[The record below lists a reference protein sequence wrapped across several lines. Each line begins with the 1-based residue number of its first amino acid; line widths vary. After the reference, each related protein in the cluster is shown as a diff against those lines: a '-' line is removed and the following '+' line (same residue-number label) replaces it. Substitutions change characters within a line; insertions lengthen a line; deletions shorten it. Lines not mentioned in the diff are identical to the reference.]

1 MKTPEQVLRDVAT
14 RLGSGWCDDVVD
26 GVGRWPQ
33 QFVLGA
39 PSSTAADKAFSAVT
53 KWAHGWH
60 DWASTHKVVLIQES
74 RRIRGIEQKLP
85 THLRVPDLETAACL
99 VGQEW
104 TYRITRARA
113 RLAAISEQF
122 PTIGAA
128 RALGLADPLT
138 DADFALALRA
148 SRWFAS
154 TPESQWRV
162 LTPRQV
168 PIPGLHAKW
177 LGSHSHLVRT
187 LAGLDDL
194 SMGTRPTRVY
204 WTYLDPGYRRTGQ
217 RIHDSLT
224 LGDAV
229 PLPYEPSV
237 VLIVEN
243 KDSAVL
249 FPQMPG
255 GVVVE
260 GNGNSS
266 TGLMPH
272 VPWIKAAES
281 LIYWGDI
288 DQKGFEIVDGLRSQ
302 MGQLRTILMDR
313 STYDTYEEF
322 GTEFEPNGKP
332 VKLLPRKPLVHLTA
346 SEREIYNNLSDP
358 AWAGHRRFEQER
370 VPLPVALLHIQRV
383 LGAEARTEQP

>member
-1 MKTPEQVLRDVAT
+1 MKTPDQVLLEVAT
-14 RLGSGWCDDVVD
+14 RLASSWCDDVVD

-33 QFVLGA
+33 RFALGA
-39 PSSTAADKAFSAVT
+39 PSSTAVDDAFSAVT

-60 DWASTHKVVLIQES
+60 DWASAHNVALIEES

-85 THLRVPDLETAACL
+85 THLQVPDIEMAASL
-99 VGQEW
+99 VGQDW
-104 TYRITRARA
+104 VRRIIRARA
-113 RLAAISEQF
+113 RHATLSEQF

-128 RALGLADPLT
+128 RALRLADSVT
-138 DADFALALRA
+138 DADFALALGA
-148 SRWFAS
+148 ARWFAS

-177 LGSHSHLVRT
+177 LGSNSHLVRT
-187 LAGLDDL
+187 LASLDDL
-194 SMGTRPTRVY
+194 SMVTRPTRVY
-204 WTYLDPGYRRTGQ
+204 WTYLDPDYRRTGQ
-217 RIHDSLT
+217 RVHDSLT
-224 LGDAV
+224 LGDSV

-255 GVVVE
+255 CIVVE
-260 GNGNSS
+260 GNGNAS
-266 TGLMPH
+266 TGLMPQ
-272 VPWIKAAES
+272 VPWIKAAET

-302 MGQLRTILMDR
+302 MCQLRTILMDR
-313 STYDTYEEF
+313 STYDAYKEF
-322 GTEFEPNGKP
+322 GTQFEPNGKP

-346 SEREIYNNLSDP
+346 SEREVYDNLSDP
-358 AWAGHRRFEQER
+358 KWANHRRFEQER
-370 VPLPVALLHIQRV
+370 VPLPTALAHVQRV
-383 LGAEARTEQP
+383 MARAA